1 MNDLANPSGALEGD
15 PRYGLSESELKL
27 YYMNK
32 SPCWF
37 IHIELDIDKFI
48 EIDDSKR
55 RKHKEYFI
63 TQSDRIRF
71 VGPIKEEDGINITGF
86 LILLDAPDRG
96 VATLWVEN
104 DPYFMNDV
112 YKGFNITRWS
122 SSMEMRQLDYPRMKG
137 WEQFVIIAIDGP
149 DGNTL
154 RNSVAGGHH
163 EYQAL
168 VMERYVARGPL
179 QNDSG
184 SELIGSLMIMEF
196 PSLHACEE
204 FWRKEPLNYVGVF
217 KEVMLSRW
225 AYGEE
230 IE

>member
-1 MNDLANPSGALEGD
+1 MNDLANPSGALKGD
-15 PRYGLSESELKL
+15 PRYGLTDSELKL

-37 IHIELDIDKFI
+37 IHIEQDTEKFLG
-48 EIDDSKR
+48 IDDSIR
-55 RKHKEYFI
+55 QQHTEYLNAH
-63 TQSDRIRF
+63 SDKIRF
-71 VGPIKEEDGINITGF
+71 VGPLKEAGGINITGV
-86 LILLDAPDRG
+86 LILLDSPDRKI
-96 VATLWVEN
+96 TKLWIEN
-104 DPYFMNDV
+104 DPYFINNV

-122 SSMEMRQLDYPRMKG
+122 SSMEMRQLEYPRVKG

-149 DGNTL
+149 EGDKL
-154 RNSVAGGHH
+154 RSSVARDHH
-163 EYQAL
+163 KYQAL

-196 PSLHACEE
+196 PNLYACKE
-204 FWRKEPLNYVGVF
+204 FWRKEPLNYAGVF
-217 KEVMLSRW
+217 NEVIIKRW
-225 AYGEE
+225 AYGKE

>member
-1 MNDLANPSGALEGD
+1 M
-15 PRYGLSESELKL
+15 
-27 YYMNK
+27 
-32 SPCWF
+32 
-37 IHIELDIDKFI
+37 
-48 EIDDSKR
+48 
-55 RKHKEYFI
+55 
-63 TQSDRIRF
+63 
-71 VGPIKEEDGINITGF
+71 VGPIIAIIG
-86 LILLDAPDRG
+86 P
-96 VATLWVEN
+96 
-104 DPYFMNDV
+104 
-112 YKGFNITRWS
+112 
-122 SSMEMRQLDYPRMKG
+122 
-137 WEQFVIIAIDGP
+137 IIAIIGLIIAIVGP

-154 RNSVAGGHH
+154 RNSVAGDHH

-196 PSLHACEE
+196 PSLHDCEE
-204 FWRKEPLNYVGVF
+204 FWRKEPLNYAGVF